1 VDSDLLERLHEF
13 ARALEVADQLI
24 GGVAA
29 AFEELVE
36 ARAPQRAR
44 TDLLG
49 ELVAPAGEARGH
61 READADR
68 VVHLVRYPGN
78 ESAERCELLRGDEV
92 LLRLAQVLERLL
104 RAIPRGAQFVL
115 GLAFGNSVLAKHGNR
130 ACHFSDLVARL
141 RSLNGLVVF
150 LRYDGMHRSHDLL
163 ER

>member
-1 VDSDLLERLHEF
+1 MHEF
-13 ARALEVADQLI
+13 ARSLEVADQLI

-44 TDLLG
+44 ADLLG

-61 READADR
+61 GQADADR
-68 VVHLVRYPGN
+68 VVHFVRDAGD
-78 ESAERCELLRGDEV
+78 ESAERRKLLRGDEV

-104 RAIPRGAQFVL
+104 RAIFRGAQFVL
-115 GLAFGNSVLAKHGNR
+115 GLALGNGVLAKHCHPAR
-130 ACHFSDLVARL
+130 HFSDLVARL

-150 LRYDGMHRSHDLL
+150 LRYDGVHRGHDLL